1 MIKRQLLL
9 LAILLVMIFSCDTVE
24 NPFRTENLI
33 PWSIVAFDKL
43 ERTPS
48 ERVAMVK
55 KLGFRQYAFG
65 GRKKH
70 IETMVTEL
78 NIARAEGIKIS
89 AVWLY
94 INNKDTLRNLKRANE
109 MVFESLKATG
119 LSTQIWIGIDA
130 EFFEGLTQRQSLKK
144 ALDMISFL
152 SKKAQKVNCKI
163 ALYNHGGWFGES
175 ENQLEIIKH
184 LPNHDIGIIYN
195 FHHAH
200 KQLDKYQSIIKQIHP
215 FLWCVTLNGMKKG
228 GPKIIPIGEGN
239 LEKEMIHLLVKL
251 GYKGSFG
258 VLGHVKNEDVALT
271 LKKNLKGI
279 QALFVAK

>member
-1 MIKRQLLL
+1 MMKRQLFL
-9 LAILLVMIFSCDTVE
+9 LAILLVMIFSCNKVE

-48 ERVAMVK
+48 ERVAMIK

-78 NIARAEGIKIS
+78 NIARDEGIKIS

-119 LSTQIWIGIDA
+119 VSTQIWIGIAAD
-130 EFFEGLTQRQSLKK
+130 FFEGLSKRQSLKK
-144 ALDMISFL
+144 ALNMISFL

-175 ENQLEIIKH
+175 ENQLEIIKR
-184 LPNHDIGIIYN
+184 LPQYDIGIIYN

-200 KQLDKYQSIIKQIHP
+200 KQLENYRSIIKKIYP

-228 GPKIIPIGEGN
+228 GPKIIPIGEGS
-239 LEKEMIHLLVKL
+239 LEKEMLHFLVKL
-251 GYKGSFG
+251 GYKGPFG
-258 VLGHVKNEDVALT
+258 VLGHVKEEDVAFT

-279 QALFVAK
+279 QSLFVVK

>member
-1 MIKRQLLL
+1 MIKRQLYLS
-9 LAILLVMIFSCDTVE
+9 AMLLVMIFSCDKVE
-24 NPFRTENLI
+24 YPFRTENLI

-48 ERVAMVK
+48 ERVAMIK
-55 KLGFRQYAFG
+55 KLGFKQYAFG

-70 IETMVTEL
+70 VETMVTEL
-78 NIARAEGIKIS
+78 NVARAEGIKIS

-109 MVFESLKATG
+109 IVFESLKAAD

-130 EFFEGLTQRQSLKK
+130 EFFEGLTQQQSLNK

-152 SKKAQKVNCKI
+152 SKKAQKINCKI

-175 ENQLEIIKH
+175 ENQLEIIKR
-184 LPNHDIGIIYN
+184 LPQYDIGIIYN

-200 KQLDKYQSIIKQIHP
+200 KQLENYRSILQKIYP
-215 FLWCVTLNGMKKG
+215 FLWCVNLNGMKKG

-239 LEKEMIHLLVKL
+239 LEKEMINLLL
-251 GYKGSFG
+251 NLDYKGPFG
-258 VLGHVKNEDVALT
+258 ILGHVKNKDVALT
-271 LKKNLKGI
+271 LKKNLNGI
-279 QALFVAK
+279 QALFVVK

>member
-1 MIKRQLLL
+1 
-9 LAILLVMIFSCDTVE
+9 MIFSCNKVE

-70 IETMVTEL
+70 IETMVAEL
-78 NIARAEGIKIS
+78 NIARDEGIKIS

-119 LSTQIWIGIDA
+119 VSTQIWIGIAA
-130 EFFEGLTQRQSLKK
+130 EFFEGLTQRQSLEK

-175 ENQLEIIKH
+175 ENQLEIIKR
-184 LPNHDIGIIYN
+184 LPKHDIGIIYN

-200 KQLDKYQSIIKQIHP
+200 KQLDDYQSIIKQIHP

-228 GPKIIPIGEGN
+228 GPKIIPIGEGS
-239 LEKEMIHLLVKL
+239 LEKEMLHFLVKL
-251 GYKGSFG
+251 GYKGPFG
-258 VLGHVKNEDVALT
+258 VLGHVKEEDVAFT

-279 QALFVAK
+279 QSLFVVK

>member
-1 MIKRQLLL
+1 MMKRQLFL
-9 LAILLVMIFSCDTVE
+9 LAILLVMIFSCNKVE

-70 IETMVTEL
+70 IETMVAEL
-78 NIARAEGIKIS
+78 NIARYEGIKIS

-119 LSTQIWIGIDA
+119 VSTQIWIGIAAD
-130 EFFEGLTQRQSLKK
+130 FFEGLSKRQSLKK
-144 ALDMISFL
+144 ALNMISFL

-175 ENQLEIIKH
+175 ENQLEIIKR
-184 LPNHDIGIIYN
+184 LPQYDIGIIYN

-200 KQLDKYQSIIKQIHP
+200 KQLENYRSIIKKIYP

-228 GPKIIPIGEGN
+228 GPKIIPIGEGS
-239 LEKEMIHLLVKL
+239 LEKEMLHFLVKL
-251 GYKGSFG
+251 GYKGPFG
-258 VLGHVKNEDVALT
+258 VLGHVKEEDVAFT

-279 QALFVAK
+279 QSLFVVK

>member
-1 MIKRQLLL
+1 MMKRQLLL
-9 LAILLVMIFSCDTVE
+9 LAILLVMIFSCHKVE

-55 KLGFRQYAFG
+55 KLGFSQYAFG

-119 LSTQIWIGIDA
+119 VSTQIWIGIDA

-152 SKKAQKVNCKI
+152 SEKAQKVNCKI
-163 ALYNHGGWFGES
+163 ALYNHGGWFGEL
-175 ENQLEIIKH
+175 ENQLEIIKC
-184 LPNHDIGIIYN
+184 LPQYDIGIVYN

-200 KQLDKYQSIIKQIHP
+200 EQLEKYRSIIKQIHP
-215 FLWCVTLNGMKKG
+215 FLWCVNLNGMKKG
-228 GPKIIPIGEGN
+228 GPKIILIGEGD
-239 LEKEMIHLLVKL
+239 LEEEMINCILKL
-251 GYKGSFG
+251 GYKGPFG
-258 VLGHVKNEDVALT
+258 ILGHVKGDDVALI
-271 LKKNLKGI
+271 LKKNLKGLKSI
-279 QALFVAK
+279 HIAK

>member
-1 MIKRQLLL
+1 MMKRQLLL

-33 PWSIVAFDKL
+33 PWSIVTFDKL

-70 IETMVTEL
+70 VETMVAEL
-78 NIARAEGIKIS
+78 NIARDEGIKIS

-119 LSTQIWIGIDA
+119 VSTQIWIGIAA
-130 EFFEGLTQRQSLKK
+130 EFFGGLTQRQSLEK

-175 ENQLEIIKH
+175 ENQLEIIKR
-184 LPNHDIGIIYN
+184 LPKHDIGIIYN

-200 KQLDKYQSIIKQIHP
+200 KQLENYRSIIKKIYP

-228 GPKIIPIGEGN
+228 GPKIMTIGKGN
-239 LEKEMIHLLVKL
+239 LEKEMLHFLVKL
-251 GYKGSFG
+251 GYKGPFG
-258 VLGHVKNEDVALT
+258 VLGHVKEEDVAFT
-271 LKKNLKGI
+271 LKNNLKGI
-279 QALFVAK
+279 QSLFVVK

>member
-70 IETMVTEL
+70 IETMVAEL
-78 NIARAEGIKIS
+78 NIARDEGIKIS

-119 LSTQIWIGIDA
+119 VSTQIWIGIAA

-144 ALDMISFL
+144 ALNMISFL

-175 ENQLEIIKH
+175 ENQLEIIKR
-184 LPNHDIGIIYN
+184 LPKHNIGIIYN

-200 KQLDKYQSIIKQIHP
+200 KQLENYRSIIKKIYP

-228 GPKIIPIGEGN
+228 GPKIMTIGKGN
-239 LEKEMIHLLVKL
+239 LEKEMLHFLVKL
-251 GYKGSFG
+251 GYKGPFG
-258 VLGHVKNEDVALT
+258 VLGHVKEEDVAFT

-279 QALFVAK
+279 QSLFVVK

>member
-1 MIKRQLLL
+1 MMKRQLL
-9 LAILLVMIFSCDTVE
+9 LAILLVMIFSCNKVE

-48 ERVAMVK
+48 ERVAMIK

-70 IETMVTEL
+70 METMVTEL

-94 INNKDTLRNLKRANE
+94 INNKDTLRNLKRTNE

-119 LSTQIWIGIDA
+119 VSTQIWIGIDA
-130 EFFEGLTQRQSLKK
+130 EFFEGLTQQQSLNK

-175 ENQLEIIKH
+175 ENQLEIIKR
-184 LPNHDIGIIYN
+184 LPQYNIGIIYN

-200 KQLDKYQSIIKQIHP
+200 KQLENYRSIIQKIHP
-215 FLWCVTLNGMKKG
+215 FLWCVNLNGMKKG

-239 LEKEMIHLLVKL
+239 LEKEMLHLLVKL
-251 GYKGSFG
+251 GYKGPFG
-258 VLGHVKNEDVALT
+258 VLGHVKNEDVART
-271 LKKNLKGI
+271 LKKNLKGLE
-279 QALFVAK
+279 ALFLSNY

>member
-1 MIKRQLLL
+1 MKRQLL

-70 IETMVTEL
+70 METMVTEL

-184 LPNHDIGIIYN
+184 LPKHDIGIIYN

-200 KQLDKYQSIIKQIHP
+200 KQLENYRSIIQKIHP
-215 FLWCVTLNGMKKG
+215 FLWCVNLNGMKKG

-239 LEKEMIHLLVKL
+239 LEKEMINLLL
-251 GYKGSFG
+251 NLDYKGPFG
-258 VLGHVKNEDVALT
+258 ILGHVKNKDVART
-271 LKKNLKGI
+271 LKKNLKGLE
-279 QALFVAK
+279 ALF